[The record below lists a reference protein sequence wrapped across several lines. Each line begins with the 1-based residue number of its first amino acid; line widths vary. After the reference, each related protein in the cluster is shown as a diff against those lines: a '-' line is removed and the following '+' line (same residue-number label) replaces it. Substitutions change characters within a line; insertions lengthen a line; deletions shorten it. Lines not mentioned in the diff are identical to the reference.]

1 MHYSKEFINWLASIG
16 IKPNSIAIFMQALTH
31 KSFHHENPSQSHY
44 EMLEFLGDA
53 ILNFKVSEFIYKKIS
68 LRQEG
73 AASIVKA
80 KSVSAST
87 FAMLCDEI
95 GLNKFV
101 RVGKGAKEIVENQKI
116 KSDIFESFCAAIF
129 LDLGSDF
136 LDKFLTKKLMPIVI
150 DIAKSNAKDPKTEFQ
165 EKIQFYSSTSQIE
178 YRKTQLKDGTFL
190 VHLYWENKK
199 YGTGKGKSIKEA
211 EFAAA
216 QQALDLL
223 IEMN

>member
-68 LRQEG
+68 LRKEG
-73 AASIVKA
+73 VASIVKA

-101 RVGKGAKEIVENQKI
+101 RVGKGAKEIVQNQKI